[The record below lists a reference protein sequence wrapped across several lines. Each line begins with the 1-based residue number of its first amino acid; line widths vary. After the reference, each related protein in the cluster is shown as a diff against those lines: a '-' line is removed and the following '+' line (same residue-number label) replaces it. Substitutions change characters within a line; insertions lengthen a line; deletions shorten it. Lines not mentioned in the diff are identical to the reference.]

1 MAGGVDFR
9 VAPDVRLLLRRRGP
23 RSPFGPGLQR
33 RPTPVTLDE
42 LLDLD
47 GSASSWTSGAPR
59 RPADQ
64 PDIDEPSVR
73 EWQQLSGG
81 GLAASHHGGATD
93 EWIGHEAHLQRLLSA
108 HTVPVIRAQR
118 PVLTPPAPVSR
129 ALVREQ
135 VRRDATHDIPA
146 WHVRGRML
154 ALRDAEDNVDAQV
167 QVEQAHLDSEHATRQ
182 AAADTW
188 WQRLCD
194 AEPIAT
200 MDQLN
205 QGFERDVVPAGP
217 TAVEGDTAHVV
228 MAVDT
233 AEMLI
238 GRREPSTRD
247 QRSVSVAIMN
257 ESRRNRLYVQALCA
271 GVLQVAA
278 VSFALVPGIRRLEIA
293 VVGVT
298 RPGGPAVL
306 MLAGLPR
313 DVVLPDGIDR
323 PAIAELVASAQQ
335 GRIRL
340 VLERSGLD
348 DGPKPL
354 STRTPGVQAALDAI
368 HVG

>member
-23 RSPFGPGLQR
+23 RSPFGPGLEP
-33 RPTPVTLDE
+33 RPASATLEE
-42 LLDLD
+42 LLHPEDVASVD
-47 GSASSWTSGAPR
+47 DSARGPLPEHT
-59 RPADQ
+59 
-64 PDIDEPSVR
+64 IDEPSVR
-73 EWQQLSGG
+73 EWQGLSGG
-81 GLAASHHGGATD
+81 GLVVTNNAHAGD
-93 EWIGHEAHLQRLLSA
+93 PWIGDEAHLKRLLTA
-108 HTVPVIRAQR
+108 HTLPVARSQR
-118 PVLTPPAPVSR
+118 PVLAPPPPVSR
-129 ALVREQ
+129 AQVRAQ
-135 VRRDATHDIPA
+135 VRRDATHDIPP
-146 WHVRGRML
+146 WRLRRRVL
-154 ALRDAEDNVDAQV
+154 ALRDAESDVDAEV
-167 QVEQAHLDSEHATRQ
+167 RITQARIDAEHAARQ
-182 AAADTW
+182 AAADIW

-200 MDQLN
+200 MDQLS
-205 QGFERDVVPAGP
+205 QGFERGVLPAGP
-217 TAVEGDTAHVV
+217 TAVEGHTAHVV

-233 AEMLI
+233 AEMLV

-247 QRSVSVAIMN
+247 ASDVSIAIMN
-257 ESRRNRLYVQALCA
+257 VSRRNRLYVQALCA

-278 VSFALVPGIRRLEIA
+278 TSFSLVPGIRRVEIA

-323 PAIAELVASAQQ
+323 AAITDLFASAQQ

-354 STRTPGVQAALDAI
+354 DPRTPAVRAALDAI
-368 HVG
+368 HLG